1 MTLVVVRVVA
11 VVLLALLVVTYAWL
25 AWRSDPRLAT
35 AGILPKPVALFFDIN
50 PLARSFPAFLL
61 LGLLGG
67 AAVAG
72 LGPRLSALSFTLCLL
87 APVVKDLAQML
98 TTTRHFHLGGTLLGV
113 LGALAGWG
121 IAAWLVRWLSSR

>member
-1 MTLVVVRVVA
+1 MTLAVVRVVA
-11 VVLLALLVVTYAWL
+11 LVLLALLLVIYGWL
-25 AWRSDPRLAT
+25 AWRSDPRLAS

-72 LGPRLSALSFTLCLL
+72 LGPRFAAVSFALCLL
-87 APVVKDLAQML
+87 APVLKDWAQIF
-98 TTTRHFHLGGTLLGV
+98 TATRHFHLGGTLLGV
-113 LGALAGWG
+113 LGTLAGWG
-121 IAAWLVRWLSSR
+121 IAAWLARLLSSR

>member
-1 MTLVVVRVVA
+1 MTLAVVRVVA
-11 VVLLALLVVTYAWL
+11 LVLLALLVVIYGWL
-25 AWRSDPRLAT
+25 AWRSDPRLAS

-72 LGPRLSALSFTLCLL
+72 LGPRLASFSLVLCLL
-87 APVVKDLAQML
+87 APVLKDLVQVL
-98 TTTRHFHLGGTLLGV
+98 TATRHFHLGGTLLGV

-121 IAAWLVRWLSSR
+121 IAAWLARLLSSR